1 MRKEVNIQIS
11 LKSEKTTNTI
21 LYIRC
26 FKILI
31 DFDSE
36 FLLLENIP
44 NETIELH
51 QDSQIYVLFILKKI
65 ETNIH

>member
-11 LKSEKTTNTI
+11 LKSEKTPNTI
-21 LYIRC
+21 LYIKC

-44 NETIELH
+44 DEITIELH
-51 QDSQIYVLFILKKI
+51 QDSKIYVLFI
-65 ETNIH
+65 